1 MKIIDTHCDAL
12 LKLQLNK
19 RNALGFM
26 DEKKLMQ
33 FLDADEIDTN
43 YERLKEGGVKVQFFA
58 IFISPRIPDSEKW
71 QHALEQ
77 VDCFY
82 NEVLAEEGF
91 VHVRNFGE
99 IDRLEEGEIGAV
111 LALEGADAIGN
122 DLMKLR
128 TLFRLGVLSVGL
140 TWNDGNLAADGVGEH
155 RGTGLSKFGFNV
167 VDCCNRHNVLVDVSH
182 LNPEGV
188 DDVIRSAERVIATH
202 SNAREIFDHRR
213 NLHDAQ
219 IKALINKGGMV
230 NIVFNPPFIEEG
242 TPGIEALFAHIDR
255 IIELGGEQAIGL
267 GSDFDGIASY
277 VEGLEDAGK
286 YQNLVEALVERYG
299 EDFAERITHL
309 NFMERYVKKDL
320 S

>member
-12 LKLQLNK
+12 LKLQSDYREGYRSQERVLDFKTGEDLN
-19 RNALGFM
+19 ASA
-26 DEKKLMQ
+26 EKL
-33 FLDADEIDTN
+33 
-43 YERLKEGGVKVQFFA
+43 RRGGVKVQFFA
-58 IFISPRIPDSEKW
+58 IFIPPMLPDNEKW

-82 NEVLAEEGF
+82 NEVLAEDGF
-91 VHVRNFGE
+91 VHIRKFE
-99 IDRLEEGEIGAV
+99 DIDRLEEGEIGAV
-111 LALEGADAIGN
+111 LALEGADAVGN

-140 TWNDGNLAADGVGEH
+140 TWNDGNLAADGVGEQ
-155 RGTGLSKFGFNV
+155 RGTGLSKFGFDV
-167 VDCCNRHNVLVDVSH
+167 VECCNRHNVLVDVSH

-188 DDVIRSAERVIATH
+188 DDVIRSAKRVIATH
-202 SNAREIFDHRR
+202 SNARGIFDHRR

-219 IKALINKGGMV
+219 IKALIDKGGMV

-255 IIELGGEQAIGL
+255 IIELGGGKAIGL
-267 GSDFDGIASY
+267 GSDFDGIGSY

-286 YQNLVEALVERYG
+286 YQNLVEALVDRYG
-299 EDFAERITHL
+299 EAFAERITHL

>member
-12 LKLQLNK
+12 LKLQSDYRESYRSQERVLDFKNGGDLN
-19 RNALGFM
+19 ASA
-26 DEKKLMQ
+26 EKL
-33 FLDADEIDTN
+33 
-43 YERLKEGGVKVQFFA
+43 RRGGVKVQFFA
-58 IFISPRIPDSEKW
+58 IFIPPMLPDNEKW

-91 VHVRNFGE
+91 VHIRNFE
-99 IDRLEEGEIGAV
+99 DIDYLEEGEIGAV

-128 TLFRLGVLSVGL
+128 TLFRLGVLAVGL

-230 NIVFNPPFIEEG
+230 NIVFNPSFIEDG

-267 GSDFDGIASY
+267 GSDFDGITSY

>member
-1 MKIIDTHCDAL
+1 MEIIDTHCDAL
-12 LKLQLNK
+12 LKLQSDYRESYRSKERSLNFK
-19 RNALGFM
+19 DGENLDTSA
-26 DEKKLMQ
+26 EKLRK
-33 FLDADEIDTN
+33 
-43 YERLKEGGVKVQFFA
+43 GGVKVQFFA
-58 IFISPRIPDSEKW
+58 IFIPPMLPDNEKW

-82 NEVLAEEGF
+82 NEVLAEDGF
-91 VHVRNFGE
+91 VHIRNFE
-99 IDRLEEGEIGAV
+99 DIDRLEEGEIGAV
-111 LALEGADAIGN
+111 LALEGVDAIGN

-155 RGTGLSKFGFNV
+155 RGTGLSKFGFDV

>member
-1 MKIIDTHCDAL
+1 MEIIDTHCDAL
-12 LKLQLNK
+12 LKLQSDYRESYRSQERVLDFKNGGDLN
-19 RNALGFM
+19 ASA
-26 DEKKLMQ
+26 EKL
-33 FLDADEIDTN
+33 
-43 YERLKEGGVKVQFFA
+43 RRGGVKVQFFA
-58 IFISPRIPDSEKW
+58 IFIPPMLPDNEKW

-91 VHVRNFGE
+91 VHIRNFEE

-111 LALEGADAIGN
+111 LALEGADAAGN

-155 RGTGLSKFGFNV
+155 RGTGLSKFGFDV

-202 SNAREIFDHRR
+202 SNAREVFDHRR

-219 IKALINKGGMV
+219 IKALIDKGGMV

-242 TPGIEALFAHIDR
+242 TPGMEALFPHIDR
-255 IIELGGEQAIGL
+255 IIELGGERAIGL

-286 YQNLVEALVERYG
+286 YQNLVEALIERYG